1 MARDGKRR
9 RMGSEEI
16 RGSEDEET
24 HRGARNRL
32 SSSMVLRS
40 GGISLVFV
48 FVESGP
54 GSTVLATLRR

>member
-1 MARDGKRR
+1 
-9 RMGSEEI
+9 MGSEEI